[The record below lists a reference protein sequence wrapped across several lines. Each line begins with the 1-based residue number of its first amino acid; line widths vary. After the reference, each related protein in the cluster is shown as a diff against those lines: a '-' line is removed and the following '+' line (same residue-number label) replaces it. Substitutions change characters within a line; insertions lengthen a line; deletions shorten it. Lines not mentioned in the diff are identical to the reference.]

1 MPVVIPTWAPSG
13 VIGTPEDAADAPADG
28 AADGPD
34 DYADYADNE
43 PTLGDDGWEDPTA
56 PEDTPAEYADEPAE
70 QPTEE
75 PTQEPTQA
83 PTAAPTA
90 TPVPALPRLTAES
103 AVDSL
108 KSTDTVFQGGKT
120 QSDFTRKDGYVAPNP
135 DAYTSYAGGV
145 FTFRGDNFRRNA
157 AFGRVELEQ
166 ETMSVLWKSEIGSLR
181 TADNG
186 TLYGVGWTGQ
196 PAIVKWPQQPREMM
210 NLYEAKKNT
219 KALREVIFGA
229 QDGKIYFLDL
239 EDGAATRDPINVGYP
254 LKGSVSVDP
263 MGRPMLAVGQGISKL
278 ASKTGDIGLHV
289 YNLITGE
296 RFFLLN
302 GRKSNSQKQYSTNGA
317 FDGTALFLR
326 DNDAM
331 VVAGENGLLYT
342 VDLNSTFNFPTAE
355 NPDVKGE
362 LTLNKSITYLRTK
375 ANAEKDTQVSVETSV
390 AMYDKYVYMADTYG
404 ALRCVDTDTM
414 KTVWAVDAGDNTDAA
429 LALDMDGDTGV
440 SLYTGNTAYARLTSK
455 KDVTIRRL
463 NALTGEEIWRYE
475 IKCDYDKNQLSGC
488 KASPVVGQYGLE
500 DLVVFTVNQVTG
512 GGSRVIALDKET
524 GAVKWTFDMAAD
536 SISSPVA
543 VYNAAGKGWIIQAE
557 GDGTLHLLD
566 GLTGQERNSLALGG
580 EIQGSPAVYRDILV
594 IGTCSK
600 DNAFMYGIKLQ

>member
-1 MPVVIPTWAPSG
+1 
-13 VIGTPEDAADAPADG
+13 
-28 AADGPD
+28 
-34 DYADYADNE
+34 
-43 PTLGDDGWEDPTA
+43 
-56 PEDTPAEYADEPAE
+56 
-70 QPTEE
+70 
-75 PTQEPTQA
+75 
-83 PTAAPTA
+83 
-90 TPVPALPRLTAES
+90 
-103 AVDSL
+103 
-108 KSTDTVFQGGKT
+108 
-120 QSDFTRKDGYVAPNP
+120 
-135 DAYTSYAGGV
+135 
-145 FTFRGDNFRRNA
+145 
-157 AFGRVELEQ
+157 
-166 ETMSVLWKSEIGSLR
+166 
-181 TADNG
+181 
-186 TLYGVGWTGQ
+186 
-196 PAIVKWPQQPREMM
+196 
-210 NLYEAKKNT
+210 
-219 KALREVIFGA
+219 
-229 QDGKIYFLDL
+229 
-239 EDGAATRDPINVGYP
+239 
-254 LKGSVSVDP
+254 
-263 MGRPMLAVGQGISKL
+263 
-278 ASKTGDIGLHV
+278 
-289 YNLITGE
+289 
-296 RFFLLN
+296 
-302 GRKSNSQKQYSTNGA
+302 
-317 FDGTALFLR
+317 
-326 DNDAM
+326 M

-375 ANAEKDTQVSVETSV
+375 ANAEKDAQVSVETSV

-404 ALRCVDTDTM
+404 ALRCVDSDTM

-524 GAVKWTFDMAAD
+524 GAVKWTFEMAAD

-594 IGTCSK
+594 IGTCSR